1 MVKNTNAVKSVKVAL
16 PYPDFPSGLPITS
29 TAALPLVFDSWSRG
43 MYAISLHGSKREY
56 LAPFDKMFWAAPTM
70 TASISG
76 VVPMR
81 AVMGAKKAGNKFKL
95 KNMAPVTSRVT
106 GVIRAATPQPK
117 RCRSH

>member
-1 MVKNTNAVKSVKVAL
+1 M
-16 PYPDFPSGLPITS
+16 
-29 TAALPLVFDSWSRG
+29 
-43 MYAISLHGSKREY
+43 
-56 LAPFDKMFWAAPTM
+56 
-70 TASISG
+70 SG

-117 RCRSH
+117 RCSSNWLKIMRPRGDPEVVES